1 MIAVK
6 EKKEMND
13 DSRKEW
19 EKCFDQ
25 MDKFDGYMNESRKY
39 GFTLI
44 TGLTTA
50 SSFLGFSDA
59 ANSIQLGV
67 IIVTMVLVDV
77 LYLIDTYYQLL
88 LSTALLRSQD
98 IEKEDTPKGLGHN
111 LVKTYDRKIM
121 SYVMFSIYL
130 GFLIALGVLG
140 YYVINAAESQT
151 NNQNTLPITL
161 VEAANVQQGGDFRSA
176 LSETAYLWIPL
187 AVTTSVTIALLV
199 IIFRAE
205 QKHREHIAAARKIIK
220 DYETKE
226 ENKIIGKAWN
236 IIGKYKNPNI
246 KMNDEEK
253 NLIIE
258 AEEEIKNYNPMT
270 YDPKKREEVKGLNE
284 GEELKM
290 KEENMKIVRESMKV
304 IREREILDALEG
316 KGRTQEGG
324 KS

>member
-1 MIAVK
+1 MLQ
-6 EKKEMND
+6 
-13 DSRKEW
+13 SRR
-19 EKCFDQ
+19 Q
-25 MDKFDGYMNESRKY
+25 
-39 GFTLI
+39 
-44 TGLTTA
+44 
-50 SSFLGFSDA
+50 
-59 ANSIQLGV
+59 
-67 IIVTMVLVDV
+67 
-77 LYLIDTYYQLL
+77 
-88 LSTALLRSQD
+88 
-98 IEKEDTPKGLGHN
+98 
-111 LVKTYDRKIM
+111 
-121 SYVMFSIYL
+121 
-130 GFLIALGVLG
+130 
-140 YYVINAAESQT
+140 
-151 NNQNTLPITL
+151 ITL

>member
-1 MIAVK
+1 
-6 EKKEMND
+6 
-13 DSRKEW
+13 
-19 EKCFDQ
+19 
-25 MDKFDGYMNESRKY
+25 
-39 GFTLI
+39 
-44 TGLTTA
+44 
-50 SSFLGFSDA
+50 
-59 ANSIQLGV
+59 
-67 IIVTMVLVDV
+67 
-77 LYLIDTYYQLL
+77 
-88 LSTALLRSQD
+88 
-98 IEKEDTPKGLGHN
+98 
-111 LVKTYDRKIM
+111 M